1 MDTRL
6 LTERPTTTLCREAK
20 RMKLDNPHDGTPE
33 VTTLERQVLNV
44 LFSSVQSDARD
55 GELYNLLRDAV
66 LSPVGR
72 RLVGDDT
79 DCDAEL
85 PLEAVPKIKSA
96 TRSFYAWISMPART
110 RFSCSELFLRVPQD
124 FLATVSGYHRQF
136 VGYPFH
142 LVTWGRSTN
151 FRYKFPGFKCWR
163 HGGYHLNHRAHENN
177 WLAGLFDV
185 ALQENM
191 LAIVH
196 QVPVKDPFHALG
208 KRLSVHGKNKVQ
220 ELSRDD
226 CRYWC
231 SKPRSKFEAFF
242 GIDRHSL
249 IYSEVHFTDAS
260 FHSCKMT
267 LKYYNPLLYACL
279 SDLFQC
285 WETIQSID
293 AKVSAANTDW
303 HVRYAG
309 YMDWSDLSL
318 PFVANLQVIWTL
330 YFLQQF
336 AEASIQKDERNTHPS
351 PFLWQPVNWRKLDSN
366 IEGKNH
372 GELAR
377 GIRSFSRSPLFYILS
392 KWYCQS
398 ESKKCATVSQ
408 VWRDVYQDEIELL
421 PRCSTHEDLVPFDH
435 SAISD
440 ELGWLSQSGVPV
452 SKCFWQNSLDE
463 DAIQYDLFA
472 SSDYVSMIYNASFCS
487 IGKENTLKYVCS
499 MMFDRKVPDTYET
512 IKQWASSYAH
522 ILITQACTVYES
534 NVGLRFREKVASM
547 SSGMLVT
554 IDTLWR
560 VPRDFDIVFHRFFH
574 FGNHHI
580 GMRMDED
587 EIVLSTLRCIILL
600 QCTWRCLS
608 LCEFNSSNGLE
619 TCALWCFKLVAAMS
633 GHFRPCYSG
642 FRSLYPSILFMTYRH
657 CALNRHMK
665 TQDFIQLVDILQFS
679 SPCVIGWD
687 ADESLGVKLTYSDA
701 LVMGVQSCLSM
712 WSKQESEILFDTLFS
727 YSTTFDTPLSHYWSA
742 RVFYE
747 TNFGIFG
754 DKGKH
759 RRWVLDGFH
768 HSDIMKFPPIFML
781 SKYINFENQQNI
793 PSEKFHA
800 FMNMISQMPGV
811 LVEIGKSYLSGYG
824 RINWCADMMLQ
835 CFCTMSDHSNVS
847 EKRLALFQSEWDIV
861 TSGFVSDFFK
871 ISNLDMA
878 QSISYLDHVEK
889 ETLTGRENTAL
900 SRVGDEGFESLI
912 RVAGS
917 LIDRIRE
924 NMKEWETI
932 ETLFT
937 TGDVSA
943 EFVKQKLAQESL
955 HNLIECVEITT
966 GSTLLY
972 ITTMCSVYGSVVSR
986 FTRGVASG
994 NIYELFSALKICT
1007 VVLPNIIPN
1016 HWPSNIHIPS
1026 SCIGNIPFV
1035 HIFER
1040 MLLLYGTIFDSVIFQ
1055 DIPDKD
1061 TYMKTWLR
1069 NACDVKAFTDYVMDD
1084 SNCILDVFKH
1094 VQYVCTG
1101 KCYRLVKLVLRAF
1114 SKIDAS
1120 LASKCYVGPYTL
1132 STYFQLWS
1140 EPGPSNTLQAN
1151 PEVYTRLIKELTP
1164 FMFTIEI
1171 SEFVAANTLNDLNTI
1186 SDDSDD
1192 VPDLISDDGGEH

>member
-1 MDTRL
+1 MDIRL
-6 LTERPTTTLCREAK
+6 LTERLTPPSREVK
-20 RMKLDNPHDGTPE
+20 RTRLDNSHVGTPE

-44 LFSSVQSDARD
+44 LFSSVHSDARD

-72 RLVGDDT
+72 RLVDDDT

-85 PLEAVPKIKSA
+85 PLEAVPRIKSA
-96 TRSFYAWISMPART
+96 VRSFRALTKLSRSVRT

-124 FLATVSGYHRQF
+124 FLGIVSGYHRQF
-136 VGYPFH
+136 VGYPTH

-151 FRYKFPGFKCWR
+151 FGYKFPGFKCWR
-163 HGGYHLNHRAHENN
+163 HGGYHLDHGAHENN

-185 ALQENM
+185 AFQENL
-191 LAIVH
+191 LAVMH
-196 QVPVKDPFHALG
+196 QMPVKDPFHALG
-208 KRLSVHGKNKVQ
+208 KSLLVHGQNKIQ

-231 SKPRSKFEAFF
+231 SKPRSKFEVFF

-249 IYSEVHFTDAS
+249 ICSEVHFTDAS

-267 LKYYNPLLYACL
+267 LKYYNPVLYACL
-279 SDLFQC
+279 MDFFQC
-285 WETIQSID
+285 WETIQRTD
-293 AKVSAANTDW
+293 AKVSAVNTDW
-303 HVRYAG
+303 YVRYAG
-309 YMDWSDLSL
+309 YLDWSDLSL

-330 YFLQQF
+330 YFLHQF
-336 AEASIQKDERNTHPS
+336 EEASVQKEEHNTHPA
-351 PFLWQPVNWRKLDSN
+351 PLLWQPVNLRQLDFD
-366 IEGKNH
+366 IESKNH

-377 GIRSFSRSPLFYILS
+377 GIKSFSRSPLYYILS

-408 VWRDVYQDEIELL
+408 VWRDVFQDEIELL
-421 PRCSTHEDLVPFDH
+421 PRRSTHEDLVPFDY
-435 SAISD
+435 ALNSD
-440 ELGWLSQSGVPV
+440 ELGWLSESGVPV
-452 SKCFWQNSLDE
+452 SRCFWQASLDE
-463 DAIQYDLFA
+463 DAIEYDLFA
-472 SSDYVSMIYNASFCS
+472 SSDYVSMLYNASFCS
-487 IGKENTLKYVCS
+487 IGKERTLKYVCS
-499 MMFDRKVPDTYET
+499 VMFDRKVPDTYET

-522 ILITQACTVYES
+522 ILITKACTLCDQDAS
-534 NVGLRFREKVASM
+534 MRFREKVASM

-560 VPRDFDIVFHRFFH
+560 VPHDFDIVFHRFFH
-574 FGNHHI
+574 FGDNHT
-580 GMRMDED
+580 GMTMQED
-587 EIVLSTLRCIILL
+587 EILLSTLRYIILL

-608 LCEFNSSNGLE
+608 LCEFNSSNGFE
-619 TCALWCFKLVAAMS
+619 TCVLWCFKLVAVTS
-633 GHFRPCYSG
+633 GHFRPCCIG

-665 TQDFIQLVDILQFS
+665 TQHFIQLVDILQFS
-679 SPCVIGWD
+679 SPCVVGSD
-687 ADESLGVKLTYSDA
+687 TDESLGVKLTFSDA

-712 WSKQESEILFDTLFS
+712 WSKQESERLFDTLFS
-727 YSTTFDTPLSHYWSA
+727 SSTTFDTPLSHYWSA

-747 TNFGIFG
+747 TNHSINR
-754 DKGKH
+754 KG
-759 RRWVLDGFH
+759 RGSRWVLDGLYQ
-768 HSDIMKFPPIFML
+768 SEIMKFPPIFML

-793 PSEKFHA
+793 PSEKFRT
-800 FMNMISQMPGV
+800 FTNMISQMPGV
-811 LVEIGKSYLSGYG
+811 LVQIGKSYVRQYG
-824 RINWCADMMLQ
+824 QINWCTDMMLR
-835 CFCTMSDHSNVS
+835 CFCTMSDQSSVS
-847 EKRLALFQSEWDIV
+847 EKSLALFQSNWDIV
-861 TSGFVSDFFK
+861 MSGFVSDFFK

-889 ETLTGRENTAL
+889 ETLSGRENAAL

-912 RVAGS
+912 RVAGT
-917 LIDRIRE
+917 LTDKIRE
-924 NMKEWETI
+924 TMNEWETI

-937 TGDVSA
+937 IGDVSA
-943 EFVKQKLAQESL
+943 ESVKQKLAQESL
-955 HNLIECVEITT
+955 HDLIACVEITA

-1007 VVLPNIIPN
+1007 VVLPNMFPS
-1016 HWPSNIHIPS
+1016 HWPCNIPS
-1026 SCIGNIPFV
+1026 SCIGNMPFFD
-1035 HIFER
+1035 IFER
-1040 MLLLYGTIFDSVIFQ
+1040 MLLLYGTIFDSVISQ

-1061 TYMKTWLR
+1061 AYLNTWLR

-1094 VQYVCTG
+1094 VQYVCAG
-1101 KCYRLVKLVLRAF
+1101 RCYRLIKLVLRAF
-1114 SKIDAS
+1114 SKMGVG
-1120 LASKCYVGPYTL
+1120 LARKCYVGPYTL

-1151 PEVYTRLIKELTP
+1151 PEVYTRLVKELTP
-1164 FMFTIEI
+1164 FMFPTM
-1171 SEFVAANTLNDLNTI
+1171 FPMMMMMPDFLD
-1186 SDDSDD
+1186 SDDS
-1192 VPDLISDDGGEH
+1192 GEIIQGSEEH